1 LLALPA
7 KVVGQIFLV
16 AGKYPATVL
25 IVAPGFSLKY
35 HRSAFCAIILVRA
48 PETQSTAKN
57 TPGKAARFPEPA
69 AEPGEQAANAAGSWI
84 KDIFL

>member
-1 LLALPA
+1 MGMAYGLLRLP
-7 KVVGQIFLV
+7 FL
-16 AGKYPATVL
+16 
-25 IVAPGFSLKY
+25 
-35 HRSAFCAIILVRA
+35 RA